1 MSWSPAQI
9 KRLGIEKQL
18 LDKYFPGR
26 ITWISPLNSTKV
38 EVKLE
43 ANNGKSYTLRIYI
56 PADFPNSCPKVVVVS
71 PPKLFQKNGR
81 ELPQDSSAFHTLT
94 GIDGHIAI
102 CHFYPPHWNA
112 QNTLYQVFMKG
123 RLWIE
128 AYEGHLATGEALNV
142 YLPEQVNPLTQMID
156 LLSVLMTRP

>member
-1 MSWSPAQI
+1 MERAILFVSIFLLTSRILAQ
-9 KRLGIEKQL
+9 RSL
-18 LDKYFPGR
+18 
-26 ITWISPLNSTKV
+26 S
-38 EVKLE
+38 
-43 ANNGKSYTLRIYI
+43 
-56 PADFPNSCPKVVVVS
+56 
-71 PPKLFQKNGR
+71 
-81 ELPQDSSAFHTLT
+81 LPQDSSAFHTLT

-128 AYEGHLATGEALNV
+128 AYEGHLATGEALSV